1 MCFNMLQ
8 YRVALFPATGMWA
21 WRVWTSVG
29 DWLVNRL
36 PDRKRHGMF
45 ETMAKLS
52 SAAPSTEVLEKMDQ
66 TNFRSQKVVAH
77 ISSWIGAWWCTGG
90 GNLHHGWW
98 RWWCPSCLEKRST
111 MRIHLDSSIFI
122 WQVMPESDWT
132 FGTHDFLKIVQERV
146 NSRRGFCMF
155 LSFGWNR
162 SHKSPVLPGALRAS
176 RVQVRRG
183 NPPDG

>member
-8 YRVALFPATGMWA
+8 YRVALFPANGMWA

-36 PDRKRHGMF
+36 LDRKGHGMF
-45 ETMAKLS
+45 ETMAELS
-52 SAAPSTEVLEKMDQ
+52 STAPSTEILEKMDP
-66 TNFRSQKVVAH
+66 TNFRSQKVVA
-77 ISSWIGAWWCTGG
+77 WWCTGG
-90 GNLHHGWW
+90 TGNLHHGWW
-98 RWWCPSCLEKRST
+98 RQVSILSWEENYHHEDSSGFID
-111 MRIHLDSSIFI
+111 IHLASDA
-122 WQVMPESDWT
+122 SDWT
-132 FGTHDFLKIVQERV
+132 LTHDFLKIVQERV
-146 NSRRGFCMF
+146 HSRRGFCMF
-155 LSFGWNR
+155 LSFGWNW